1 MEEASG
7 PEARQIFPVKESEHG
22 SETGNGLRMYPATT
36 VGEDDNFTN
45 SRILSSSSSSCS
57 SSSGDPFELDSD
69 EASKPC
75 AGDIVVPKHIENPQA
90 PLEDYH
96 NEFPVS
102 SVPWQE
108 QPPSHAHTLISDDG
122 SATKFPPTQVM
133 ERTADSNP
141 SAACRIPSSVF
152 ARNKSNTPMEWS
164 VASNESLFSIYMGT
178 MSFTRDHQNW
188 LGKSG
193 ELGFPGDCTSD
204 STPLI
209 DYSSNQPP
217 GNQHPIDYSSNQ
229 PPGNQHP
236 VNKSAEVGPK
246 ILNVNE
252 HLGGETD
259 RPKAAETMRGVAKED
274 EEDGNKERSLAKGS
288 LHCASLSRL
297 SDASGESV
305 KSFAFPILIGDDKSY
320 SPSHKQYPSSRPQT
334 PRSAQSSRVQQ
345 ESKRLSEPEPEPVP
359 KENLNVAPGKW
370 FSCVPCCSF
379 CS

>member
-1 MEEASG
+1 MEEAAG
-7 PEARQIFPVKESEHG
+7 PEARQMFPVKESEHG
-22 SETGNGLRMYPATT
+22 SETGNGLRMHPATT
-36 VGEDDNFTN
+36 IGEDDNSTN
-45 SRILSSSSSSCS
+45 GRVLSSSSSSCS
-57 SSSGDPFELDSD
+57 SSSGDPFELDAD
-69 EASKPC
+69 EISKPC
-75 AGDIVVPKHIENPQA
+75 AGDIGVPKHSENAQA

-96 NEFPVS
+96 NEIPVS

-122 SATKFPPTQVM
+122 SAAQFPPTQVM
-133 ERTADSNP
+133 ERTDDSNP

-152 ARNKSNTPMEWS
+152 ARTKSNTPMEWS
-164 VASNESLFSIYMGT
+164 VASNESLHK
-178 MSFTRDHQNW
+178 RPQNW

-204 STPLI
+204 YTPL
-209 DYSSNQPP
+209 
-217 GNQHPIDYSSNQ
+217 IDYSSNQ

-236 VNKSAEVGPK
+236 VNKSTEVGPK
-246 ILNVNE
+246 ISNVNE

-259 RPKAAETMRGVAKED
+259 RPKAAETMRGVTCQ
-274 EEDGNKERSLAKGS
+274 GS
-288 LHCASLSRL
+288 LHSASPSLL

-305 KSFAFPILIGDDKSY
+305 KSFAFPILTGDDKSY
-320 SPSHKQYPSSRPQT
+320 SLSHKQYPSSRPQT

-345 ESKRLSEPEPEPVP
+345 ESKRLSEPEPEPEPVP
-359 KENLNVAPGKW
+359 KENLNVAPGRW

>member
-1 MEEASG
+1 MEEAAG
-7 PEARQIFPVKESEHG
+7 PEARQMFPVKESEHG
-22 SETGNGLRMYPATT
+22 SETGNGLRMHPATT
-36 VGEDDNFTN
+36 IGEDDNSTDG
-45 SRILSSSSSSCS
+45 RVLSSSSSSCS
-57 SSSGDPFELDSD
+57 SSSGDPFELDAD
-69 EASKPC
+69 EISKPC
-75 AGDIVVPKHIENPQA
+75 AGDIGVPKHSENAQA

-96 NEFPVS
+96 NEIPVS

-122 SATKFPPTQVM
+122 SAAQFPPTQVM

-152 ARNKSNTPMEWS
+152 ARTKSNTPMEWS
-164 VASNESLFSIYMGT
+164 VASNESVFSIYMGT

-217 GNQHPIDYSSNQ
+217 GNQHP
-229 PPGNQHP
+229 
-236 VNKSAEVGPK
+236 VNKSTEVGPK
-246 ILNVNE
+246 ISNVNE

-288 LHCASLSRL
+288 LHSASPSLL

-305 KSFAFPILIGDDKSY
+305 KSFAFPILTGDDKSY
-320 SPSHKQYPSSRPQT
+320 SLSHKQYPSSRPQT

-345 ESKRLSEPEPEPVP
+345 ESKRLSEPEPEPEPEPVP